1 MTQPTRVLIDRLLG
15 GISRSH
21 VQGVRNAWRDLLG
34 EGTVAVPA
42 VLDRLDSAAWQ
53 RKPVGPSSRYL
64 GILLA
69 LLLELDEVAFK
80 REIQRLKKEP
90 LHSMHRH
97 TVDVMSKRK
106 GDRVYGTVSEGV
118 PVYIADDVDQSEMVY
133 RYLQR
138 WSCTP
143 DLAISSVA
151 RIDVIALTEE
161 MDYLG
166 RYLRNIDGIVLTWQN
181 GNLSYL
187 RRWRRKFQ
195 TELTFYHAVG
205 HHFHQH
211 SVGGQVK
218 EQEKE
223 ADDYKRLMYRKAHPV
238 FVPVARVLFAPLF
251 WTMKIRNRLIRMRD
265 ATEA

>member
-1 MTQPTRVLIDRLLG
+1 
-15 GISRSH
+15 
-21 VQGVRNAWRDLLG
+21 
-34 EGTVAVPA
+34 
-42 VLDRLDSAAWQ
+42 
-53 RKPVGPSSRYL
+53 
-64 GILLA
+64 
-69 LLLELDEVAFK
+69 
-80 REIQRLKKEP
+80 
-90 LHSMHRH
+90 MHRH

-143 DLAISSVA
+143 DLAISSGV
-151 RIDVIALTEE
+151 RIDVIALADD

-166 RYLRNIDGIVLTWQN
+166 RYLLYFDGIVLTWQN
-181 GNLSYL
+181 GNLYYL
-187 RRWRRKFQ
+187 RRWWRKFQ
-195 TELTFYHAVG
+195 TELTFYHEVG

-211 SVGGQVK
+211 SEGGQVK

-223 ADDYKRLMYRKAHPV
+223 ADDYKRLMFRNAHPV

-251 WTMKIRNRLIRMRD
+251 WIMKIRNRLIRMRD

>member
-1 MTQPTRVLIDRLLG
+1 
-15 GISRSH
+15 
-21 VQGVRNAWRDLLG
+21 
-34 EGTVAVPA
+34 
-42 VLDRLDSAAWQ
+42 
-53 RKPVGPSSRYL
+53 
-64 GILLA
+64 
-69 LLLELDEVAFK
+69 
-80 REIQRLKKEP
+80 
-90 LHSMHRH
+90 MHRH

-133 RYLQR
+133 CYLQR

-143 DLAISSVA
+143 DLAISSVT
-151 RIDVIALTEE
+151 RIDVIALTDE

-166 RYLRNIDGIVLTWQN
+166 LYLLYFDGIVLTWQN

-187 RRWRRKFQ
+187 RRWWRKFQ
-195 TELTFYHAVG
+195 TELTFYHEVG

-223 ADDYKRLMYRKAHPV
+223 ADDYKRLMYRSAHPV
-238 FVPVARVLFAPLF
+238 FVPMVRVLFAPVF
-251 WTMKIRNRLIRMRD
+251 WGMKIRKRIKREGG
-265 ATEA
+265 ATKA